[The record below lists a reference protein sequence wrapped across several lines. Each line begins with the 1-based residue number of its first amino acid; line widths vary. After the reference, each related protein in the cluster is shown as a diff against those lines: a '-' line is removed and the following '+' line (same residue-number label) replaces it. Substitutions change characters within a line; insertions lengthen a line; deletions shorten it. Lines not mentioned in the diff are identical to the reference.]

1 MKYNFN
7 ETFFIQPNEITGDYY
22 LFTFGQ
28 NHELIHFNH
37 KKNILEEMPQEWME
51 SLIKTNDYNKRS

>member
-51 SLIKTNDYNKRS
+51 